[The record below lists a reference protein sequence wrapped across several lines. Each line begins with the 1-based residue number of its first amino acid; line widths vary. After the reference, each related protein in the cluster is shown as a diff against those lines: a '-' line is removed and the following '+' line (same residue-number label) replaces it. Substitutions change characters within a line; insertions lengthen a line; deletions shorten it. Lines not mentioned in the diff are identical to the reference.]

1 MNMLSFFEIFKED
14 NENEKNEKVEKYKRM
29 GLKDIIA
36 GLIITA
42 IIFFFILHFFN
53 PWPF

>member
-14 NENEKNEKVEKYKRM
+14 DESENKNKRM
-29 GLKDIIA
+29 GLKDIVA

-42 IIFFFILHFFN
+42 IIFFLIVHFFN